1 MGEGGRGRAA
11 AESAERAEG
20 EWLMALAEGVAA
32 REHIA
37 GVKLVV
43 HFDNEVVVVLSI
55 VSRRWQRAAIT
66 HGKEREDFVG
76 RRGGRCWRDARGQTS
91 CGDVGGRGHLEIEIG
106 ANAFALAFVGAEEK
120 SAAFNNR
127 AA

>member
-11 AESAERAEG
+11 AESTERTEG
-20 EWLMALAEGVAA
+20 ELLMALAEGVAA

-43 HFDNEVVVVLSI
+43 HFDNEVVVVVHI
-55 VSRRWQRAAIT
+55 VNRRWQRAAIT

-91 CGDVGGRGHLEIEIG
+91 CGDVGGGGDLEIEIR
-106 ANAFALAFVGAEEK
+106 ANAVSLALVEAEEK
-120 SAAFNNR
+120 KEALYNQAG
-127 AA
+127 